1 MQFSPQWFTKGYKSS
16 TIKIFIT
23 FTQTSLIF
31 TKLSKH
37 LFFFF
42 FIYIYTLE
50 KNGLNGRPTQYYQW
64 LHIQLYINKEHD
76 RQQIDK
82 KIFYCKTNSERYIFN
97 LGTKNEIVCSI
108 FGNEVIEKL
117 LLLSLCIFDQQLL
130 FEVVQNI
137 KINYLYEHVKFGACW
152 HCQIVLAVINLS
164 FAKLPLITV
173 YKHVCP

>member
-37 LFFFF
+37 LFFFSL
-42 FIYIYTLE
+42 YIYTLE

-64 LHIQLYINKEHD
+64 LHIQLYINKSMIGNK
-76 RQQIDK
+76 QIK
-82 KIFYCKTNSERYIFN
+82 KYSTVKPTVKDIFSIQVQKTKQSVVS
-97 LGTKNEIVCSI
+97 LAM
-108 FGNEVIEKL
+108 KL
-117 LLLSLCIFDQQLL
+117 LKNYYYSLSAFSISRYCLKSSRILRL
-130 FEVVQNI
+130 I
-137 KINYLYEHVKFGACW
+137 TYMSMSSFGACW